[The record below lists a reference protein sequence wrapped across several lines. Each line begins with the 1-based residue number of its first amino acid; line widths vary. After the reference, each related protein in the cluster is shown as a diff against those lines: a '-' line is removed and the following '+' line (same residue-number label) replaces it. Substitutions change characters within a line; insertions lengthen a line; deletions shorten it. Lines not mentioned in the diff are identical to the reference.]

1 MADTLKDIQKDFVAN
16 EYSLMILAEK
26 FVNLCKTDMTAE
38 ERLTTLIKAA
48 VELTTQEAPD
58 WEFIAAR
65 LFNFSVDAE
74 VKGTGRNCRYLF
86 FL

>member
-48 VELTTQEAPD
+48 SRAYY
-58 WEFIAAR
+58 AR
-65 LFNFSVDAE
+65 GA
-74 VKGTGRNCRYLF
+74 
-86 FL
+86 